1 MSLRYHHASKRV
13 KHYVEER
20 TRTSI
25 PFVKTTTTMM
35 MRTHKEMT
43 IEKKLASTNANS
55 CVPDSCVY
63 TYVCVCVDVFSLPY
77 LSSKNGHIK
86 VIIDSMIISY
96 HNIEFLSLFYLDKSV
111 SFSSKQSLENKI
123 MLVNNSKNRL
133 ACNIIFKRM
142 YLLKRSA
149 SSIID
154 ASVNRAK
161 QEEKRGLFIKD
172 IYIYLTDYLTITTT
186 VTLRGCINVISNNK
200 KRIRPT
206 REICEN
212 TTKNV

>member
-1 MSLRYHHASKRV
+1 M
-13 KHYVEER
+13 
-20 TRTSI
+20 
-25 PFVKTTTTMM
+25 
-35 MRTHKEMT
+35 
-43 IEKKLASTNANS
+43 
-55 CVPDSCVY
+55 
-63 TYVCVCVDVFSLPY
+63 CVCVDVFSLPY

-96 HNIEFLSLFYLDKSV
+96 HNIVFLSLFYLDKSV

-200 KRIRPT
+200 KRIRPA